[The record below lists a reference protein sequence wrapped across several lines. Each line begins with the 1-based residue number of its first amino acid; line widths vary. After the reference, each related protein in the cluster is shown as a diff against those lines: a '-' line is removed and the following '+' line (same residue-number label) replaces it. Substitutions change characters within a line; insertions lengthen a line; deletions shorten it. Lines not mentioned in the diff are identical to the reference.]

1 VNEIKARISEYWD
14 QVRAHRRYMHE
25 NPEPS
30 HQEENTAAYVANALL
45 DLGIPIKEHVGGYGV
60 IGLIEGEKPGKCVA
74 LRADMD
80 ALEVTEATGAP
91 FASQVPGVMHACG
104 HDMHTAMLLGAA
116 YVLNSMRDRLQGTV
130 KLIFQPAEEDAVASG
145 AKSMI
150 ADGCLENPHVDAI
163 FAQHVWPDVPMGK
176 IAVRNHVVNAASDR
190 FFLTIHGKSSHGGA
204 SPNEGV
210 DAVVIAAQIVNSLQT
225 IVSRNTAPLQGCVLS
240 IGTIHGGTRYNV
252 VADTVRL
259 EGTCRNLDP
268 SMRKTMGRRIAKI
281 ASGVAESMGG
291 TCDVDYRLCYGVNQ
305 NAPEAF
311 TVMSESVVEAFGPEA
326 LIHPEHASLCGEDF
340 SYYGETIPAGFAWLG
355 CRQEDA
361 PLMSLHS
368 SEFLPAEEIMQQGIA
383 FLVTTAV
390 RFLNQTGS

>member
-1 VNEIKARISEYWD
+1 MNDIKTRISEYWD
-14 QVRAHRRYMHE
+14 QVRAHRRYLHT

-30 HQEENTAAYVANALL
+30 HQEENTAAYVASALR
-45 DLGIPIKEHVGGYGV
+45 DMGIPIKENVGGYG
-60 IGLIEGEKPGKCVA
+60 IIALIEGSKPGRCVA

-80 ALEVTEATGAP
+80 ALEVEEATGAP
-91 FASQVPGVMHACG
+91 FSSQLPGVMHACG

-116 YVLNSMRDRLQGTV
+116 YVLDSIKDQLNGTV

-145 AKSMI
+145 AKAMI
-150 ADGCLENPHVDAI
+150 AEGCLENPHVDAI
-163 FAQHVWPDVPMGK
+163 CAQHVWPDVPAGK
-176 IAVRNHVVNAASDR
+176 IAVRKNVVNAASDR
-190 FFLTIHGKSSHGGA
+190 FFLTVHGKSSHGGA

-210 DAVVIAAQIVNSLQT
+210 DAVVIAAQIINSLQT

-268 SMRKTMGRRIAKI
+268 TMRKSMGRRIAKI
-281 ASGVAESMGG
+281 ASGIAESMGG

-311 TVMSESVVEAFGPEA
+311 ELMSEGIIEAFGPDA
-326 LIHPEHASLCGEDF
+326 LLHPENSSLCGEDF
-340 SYYGETIPAGFAWLG
+340 SYFGDLIPSGFAWLG
-355 CRQEDA
+355 CRQENE

-368 SEFLPAEEIMQQGIA
+368 STFLPAEEIMQQGIE

-390 RFLNQTGS
+390 RFLNHS